1 MCSLIEKEYRSAY
14 LASMYNLLRFCQED
28 RIVKR
33 MVYCLERVREDMTM
47 VKEILMMIE
56 RKDGKCVFMLYSIKN
71 LLRVEDIEKID
82 GVVDA
87 AVVAGYEE

>member
-1 MCSLIEKEYRSAY
+1 
-14 LASMYNLLRFCQED
+14 
-28 RIVKR
+28 

-87 AVVAGYEE
+87 AVVAVYEE